1 MRRLTTSEAIKVL
14 VIICAILLI
23 VVCWAGYKGYNYK
36 RNCTAQ
42 TQGEITYVR
51 RGGRSLHKRFE
62 VAFSANGNY
71 YVAKGGTHG
80 FDMIHP
86 GEIKEVHY
94 NPNDPTESYAGSKPK
109 EWAYILTYF
118 VFFLI
123 VGVLTFGYTI
133 ISPKQKTVNE

>member
-109 EWAYILTYF
+109 EWAYILTYI
-118 VFFLI
+118 VFALVATVGTFL
-123 VGVLTFGYTI
+123 LYLF
-133 ISPKQKTVNE
+133 SPKKQDNE